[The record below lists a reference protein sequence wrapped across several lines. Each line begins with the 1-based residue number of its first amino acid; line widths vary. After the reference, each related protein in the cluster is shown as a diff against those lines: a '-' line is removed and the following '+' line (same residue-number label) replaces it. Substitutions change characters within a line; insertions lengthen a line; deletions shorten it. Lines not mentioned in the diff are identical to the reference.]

1 MRLVVDE
8 EVRER
13 FPDLNVLLTEL
24 DGLKILQKSEELERF
39 KEEVYER
46 IRSRFSLDSL
56 KDDPLIRAYR
66 DFFWRIGIDPTKI
79 RPASE
84 ALLRRILGGK
94 RLPTINTL
102 VDAYNLASAET
113 CIALAAF
120 DADKIEGDELRMRL
134 AGSGETFLGIGMEK
148 PRILK
153 GGEIVVS
160 DSRRLIAIYPYRDAE
175 YSKVTLETKRTYLM
189 TCGVPGISLEKL
201 KEAETLA
208 VQYIRRFCSEELY

>member
-8 EVRER
+8 EIRER
-13 FPDLNVLLTEL
+13 FPDLNVLLTEI
-24 DGLKILQKSEELERF
+24 DGLKVFPRSDELERF

-46 IRSRFSLDSL
+46 IRSRFTLDLL
-56 KDDPLIRAYR
+56 KDYPIIRAYR

-84 ALLRRILGGK
+84 ALLRRILGG
-94 RLPTINTL
+94 RGLPTINTL

-134 AGSGETFLGIGMEK
+134 AGSGETFLGIGMDK

-153 GGEIVVS
+153 GGEIVIS
-160 DSRRLIAIYPYRDAE
+160 DSKRLIAIYPYRDAD
-175 YSKVTLETKRTYLM
+175 YSKVTLETKRVYLM
-189 TCGVPGISLEKL
+189 TCGVPGISLERL
-201 KEAETLA
+201 KEAEALA
-208 VQYIRRFCSEELY
+208 AQYIRRFCSEEP

>member
-1 MRLVVDE
+1 MRLLVDE
-8 EVRER
+8 EIRER
-13 FPDLNVLLTEL
+13 FPDLNVLLTEI
-24 DGLKILQKSEELERF
+24 DGLKVFPRSDELERF

-46 IRSRFSLDSL
+46 IRSRFTLDLL
-56 KDDPLIRAYR
+56 KDYPIIRAYR

-84 ALLRRILGGK
+84 ALLRRILGG
-94 RLPTINTL
+94 RGLPTINTL

-134 AGSGETFLGIGMEK
+134 AGSGETFLGIGMDK

-153 GGEIVVS
+153 GGEIVIS
-160 DSRRLIAIYPYRDAE
+160 DSKRLIAIYPYRDAD
-175 YSKVTLETKRTYLM
+175 YSKVTLETKRVYLM
-189 TCGVPGISLEKL
+189 TCGVPGISLERL
-201 KEAETLA
+201 KEAEALA
-208 VQYIRRFCSEELY
+208 AQYIRRFCSEEP

>member
-8 EVRER
+8 EIRER
-13 FPDLNVLLTEL
+13 FPDLNVLLTEI
-24 DGLKILQKSEELERF
+24 DGLKVFPRSDELERF

-46 IRSRFSLDSL
+46 IRSRFTLDLL
-56 KDDPLIRAYR
+56 KDYPIIRAYR
-66 DFFWRIGIDPTKI
+66 DFFWRIGVDPTKI

-84 ALLRRILGGK
+84 ALLRRILGG
-94 RLPTINTL
+94 RGLPTINTL

-134 AGSGETFLGIGMEK
+134 AGSGETFLGIGMDK

-153 GGEIVVS
+153 GGEIVIS
-160 DSRRLIAIYPYRDAE
+160 DSKRLIAIYPYRDAD
-175 YSKVTLETKRTYLM
+175 YSKVTLETKRVYLM
-189 TCGVPGISLEKL
+189 TCGVPGISLERL
-201 KEAETLA
+201 KEAEALA
-208 VQYIRRFCSEELY
+208 AQYIRRFCSEEP